1 MVTSPATGISHDLY
15 SIPYIRY
22 ECSCALTCAQVRSL
36 LLMPQVR
43 AGTSSSS
50 DWTEDGRLSFTTL
63 GQITIVCYSYLRYFK
78 FINHIRIL
86 FQRRIDPPKMKLVI
100 SWSLKDVRRSEMNE
114 QRDIK
119 LFSLCTLF
127 IFKLFV
133 LQGKYYFNF
142 EPCFIF
148 FQLTGDLSKIS
159 WNTIFIYPY
168 YSKIVVIMF

>member
-1 MVTSPATGISHDLY
+1 
-15 SIPYIRY
+15 
-22 ECSCALTCAQVRSL
+22 
-36 LLMPQVR
+36 MPQVR

-63 GQITIVCYSYLRYFK
+63 GQITIVCYSYLRYLK
-78 FINHIRIL
+78 LINHIRIF
-86 FQRRIDPPKMKLVI
+86 FQRRISIDPPKMKLVI

-133 LQGKYYFNF
+133 LQGKYFNF

-148 FQLTGDLSKIS
+148 SKLTGDLSKIS
-159 WNTIFIYPY
+159 WNTIFIYHY
-168 YSKIVVIMF
+168 YSKIVVIVF